1 MTQATSL
8 DVLWEP
14 LQVGTMALKNRIM
27 VPTHGAGVGNILGSD
42 RQAASF
48 RAYYVGRARGGAAW
62 VGGSNCFVLNPLI
75 PGFEPTGVGAT
86 TDSNFR
92 NPLFLERYGRYAD
105 ELHGEGA
112 FGTLQMILMGGM
124 PHGPTGGRQ
133 SSWATNVMP
142 HEMEPHEIEQLIEEY
157 GYSAGRALE
166 ARLDGLEIHA
176 NHDDVVQWFL
186 SPLTNQREDDY
197 GGSVENRL
205 RMLLEINRAIR
216 AAVGNGLTLGVRL
229 CMDEMIRGRVRPRRG
244 SRDRPPSDG
253 ERRCRLLQLRRRRK
267 LGRPQ
272 LHPTPPLRTG
282 RVGAHVGRA
291 EGGNGPARRLRRTR
305 HRCRGGGAGARRWPR
320 RCRRPEPRD
329 HRRPATPQQG
339 ARRPPRRGTPLHRH
353 QRLHPPWPRRWPSL
367 RLRGQPERQP

>member
-105 ELHGEGA
+105 ELHEEGA

-133 SSWATNVMP
+133 SSWATNVLP

-229 CMDEMIRGRVRPRRG
+229 CMDEMIEGGYDLEEAREIVRRLTASGDVDYFSFDVGGNWAGPAT
-244 SRDRPPSDG
+244 SNPSTTNRPS
-253 ERRCRLLQLRRRRK
+253 
-267 LGRPQ
+267 GRPC
-272 LHPTPPLRTG
+272 
-282 RVGAHVGRA
+282 RA
-291 EGGNGPARRLRRTR
+291 R
-305 HRCRGGGAGARRWPR
+305 
-320 RCRRPEPRD
+320 
-329 HRRPATPQQG
+329 
-339 ARRPPRRGTPLHRH
+339 
-353 QRLHPPWPRRWPSL
+353 
-367 RLRGQPERQP
+367 